1 MICSSRAVV
10 VALLLPALA
19 RAAPAPADAVFGS
32 NVHEV
37 HAAEIAG
44 IAGVAMGAL
53 AVEAFWHAPDP
64 AHWTG
69 PILFDGAA
77 RDAFR
82 AGTASGRYNAST
94 ASSVG
99 QFLLVLYPAIVDA
112 GAVTW
117 LSKGKG
123 DVAVRLALIDA
134 EAFAVTGLLTA
145 VTQRAV
151 GRERPFAQGCGT
163 GTNPACGSPD
173 GRNTSLFSGHTSFAF
188 TGAAVLCV
196 QHSRLDLYGSAD
208 PFVCPVALLLASA
221 TGILRMVA
229 DRHWASDVIA
239 GAAMGG
245 AVGTVV
251 SIAHISKD
259 PAASVTASG
268 SANSPAAS
276 FAFRF

>member
-1 MICSSRAVV
+1 MIRSSRASV

-32 NVHEV
+32 NVHEI

-44 IAGVAMGAL
+44 IAGVGLGAL
-53 AVEAFWHAPDP
+53 AVELFWNAPDP

-77 RDAFR
+77 RDVFR
-82 AGTASGRYNAST
+82 AGTADGRSNAST
-94 ASSVG
+94 GSSLAEA
-99 QFLLVLYPAIVDA
+99 LLIFYPAIVDA

-123 DVAVRLALIDA
+123 DVAGRLALIDA
-134 EAFAVTGLLTA
+134 EAIVVNALLTG

-163 GTNPACGSPD
+163 GTNPACTSPTD
-173 GRNTSLFSGHTSFAF
+173 RNTSMFSGHTSFAF

-208 PFVCPVALLLASA
+208 PFVCPVALLLAST

-239 GAAMGG
+239 GAAVGS

-259 PAASVTASG
+259 PVASVSASG
-268 SANSPAAS
+268 SGNSPAAS

>member
-1 MICSSRAVV
+1 MLRAAV

-19 RAAPAPADAVFGS
+19 RAAPAPSDAVFGS

-37 HAAEIAG
+37 RDAEIAA
-44 IAGVAMGAL
+44 IAGVGLGAL
-53 AVEAFWHAPDP
+53 AVELLWHAPDP

-69 PILFDGAA
+69 PILFDAA
-77 RDAFR
+77 GRDALR
-82 AGTASGRYNAST
+82 AGTASGRSNAST
-94 ASSVG
+94 ASSIG
-99 QFLLVLYPAIVDA
+99 EALFVLYPAIVDA

-134 EAFAVTGLLTA
+134 EALAVNALLTA

-163 GTNPACGSPD
+163 GTNPACTSRD
-173 GRNTSLFSGHTSFAF
+173 DRNTSMFSGHTSFAF

-208 PFVCPVALLLASA
+208 PFVCPVALLLAST

-239 GAAMGG
+239 GAAVGS
-245 AVGTVV
+245 AVGAVV

-259 PAASVTASG
+259 PVATVTASG
-268 SANSPAAS
+268 GGNSPAAS

>member
-1 MICSSRAVV
+1 MIRSAI

-19 RAAPAPADAVFGS
+19 RAAPAPPDAVFGS

-37 HAAEIAG
+37 HGAEIAG
-44 IAGVAMGAL
+44 IAGVGLGAL
-53 AVEAFWHAPDP
+53 AVELFWHAPDP

-77 RDAFR
+77 RDALR
-82 AGTASGRYNAST
+82 AGTASGRST
-94 ASSVG
+94 ASTTSSVG
-99 QFLLVLYPAIVDA
+99 EVLLTLYPAMVDA

-134 EAFAVTGLLTA
+134 EALAVNALLTA

-163 GTNPACGSPD
+163 GTNPACTSPD
-173 GRNTSLFSGHTSFAF
+173 DRNTSMFSGHTSFAF

-208 PFVCPVALLLASA
+208 PFVCPVTLLLASA

-229 DRHWASDVIA
+229 DRHWATDVIA
-239 GAAMGG
+239 GAAAGS
-245 AVGTVV
+245 AVGAVV
-251 SIAHISKD
+251 SIAHTSKD
-259 PAASVTASG
+259 PAASVAVSG
-268 SANSPAAS
+268 GANSPAAS